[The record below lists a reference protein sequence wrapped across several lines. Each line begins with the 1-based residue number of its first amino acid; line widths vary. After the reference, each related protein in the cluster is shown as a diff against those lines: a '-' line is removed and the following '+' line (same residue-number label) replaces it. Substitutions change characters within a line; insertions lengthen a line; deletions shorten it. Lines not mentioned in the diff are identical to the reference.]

1 MKRRGHQL
9 IEPSNR
15 KKFFTSYQKDEE
27 LPFKLKLYK
36 TWKLTP
42 ELSQYLSKSSKVE
55 ENSLKD
61 QTSSN
66 YSIVPY
72 QPSIYEIIMNDL
84 ATTEE
89 INQKNDYEMEIE
101 FD

>member
-9 IEPSNR
+9 IEPLSR

-36 TWKLTP
+36 TWKLAP
-42 ELSQYLSKSSKVE
+42 ELSQYLSKSGKVE
-55 ENSLKD
+55 ENSLQD

-72 QPSIYEIIMNDL
+72 HPNIYEIIMNDL

-89 INQKNDYEMEIE
+89 INLKNDSDMEIE